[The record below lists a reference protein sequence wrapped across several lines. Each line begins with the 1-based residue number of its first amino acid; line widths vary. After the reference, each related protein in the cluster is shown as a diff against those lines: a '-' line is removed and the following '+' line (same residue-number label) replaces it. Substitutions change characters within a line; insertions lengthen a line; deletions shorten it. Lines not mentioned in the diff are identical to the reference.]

1 MNRSSSFGQ
10 AQRRVNGHE
19 VRPGVPDRVKDVVVA
34 ERHVCLGF
42 QTAQETE
49 AGRTAWRT
57 GEIYP
62 DHDQII
68 SLSLSPDDEV
78 ETLQRWTPG
87 WRSGKPSRESRG

>member
-42 QTAQETE
+42 QTAQETDS
-49 AGRTAWRT
+49 GRTAR
-57 GEIYP
+57 
-62 DHDQII
+62 
-68 SLSLSPDDEV
+68 
-78 ETLQRWTPG
+78 
-87 WRSGKPSRESRG
+87 

>member
-42 QTAQETE
+42 QTAQETD
-49 AGRTAWRT
+49 AGRTAR
-57 GEIYP
+57 
-62 DHDQII
+62 
-68 SLSLSPDDEV
+68 
-78 ETLQRWTPG
+78 
-87 WRSGKPSRESRG
+87 